1 MNASCNDQPRTRPVA
16 FRTNSERS
24 SYGGSP
30 AIVAMQLP
38 SLSASEQEPLDLLLA
53 VQVHDRSEQIALL
66 VRAAGINAER
76 SADTAVAPR
85 LVDVAVQR
93 ERRLMLLDRLAH
105 RRRADRLH

>member
-30 AIVAMQLP
+30 AMVAMQLP

-53 VQVHDRSEQIALL
+53 VQVDDRPHQVALFI
-66 VRAAGINAER
+66 RTPGINAER
-76 SADTAVAPR
+76 SADTAVATR
-85 LVDVAVQR
+85 LVDVSVQR
-93 ERRLMLLDRLAH
+93 ERRLVLLDRLA
-105 RRRADRLH
+105 D